1 MAMFPVAM
9 GARLLGIHPK
19 TLHQWLKAAEFP
31 LAVHP
36 TDARLKCVAEEHLLE
51 LARQHGRPLPEVAEA
66 RGSPEESARSLPAN
80 EADLAPTASVW
91 PTTSS
96 PQDGLIG
103 HLISLETRIVTLQE
117 QFAQLALA
125 LLEEREQ
132 GYEQRITTLEALL
145 HSSLEGQGAQQQAD
159 DLAASQGVLLSRRQ
173 CLHPADLR
181 ARSRVTALVEYSSQ
195 GRYVLVCP
203 HQGEQAFAPDS
214 PQWFDWLATLPSFRF
229 IGQSGRFSAYRE
241 YRGRGQTRCWTA
253 FRYFHHRTHKHYMGV
268 TDHLTIDCLE
278 QTAALLQAQLPS
290 L

>member
-1 MAMFPVAM
+1 MATFPLAT

-19 TLHQWLKAAEFP
+19 TLHRWLKAAEFP
-31 LAVHP
+31 LAAHP
-36 TDARLKCVAEEHLLE
+36 TDARLKCVAEDHLLE
-51 LARQHGRPLPEVAEA
+51 LARRHGRPLPELAQA
-66 RGSPEESARSLPAN
+66 LGSPEEQASSLPAN
-80 EADLAPTASVW
+80 EADLAPTAAVW

-96 PQDGLIG
+96 PEVGLIG

-125 LLEEREQ
+125 LLQEREQ
-132 GYEQRITTLEALL
+132 GYEQRITALEALL
-145 HSSLEGQGAQQQAD
+145 RSSLEGQRVLQQAD
-159 DLAASQGVLLSRRQ
+159 DLAASPGVLLSRRQ
-173 CLHPADLR
+173 CLHPADQR
-181 ARSRVTALVEYSSQ
+181 ARSRVTALIEYSSQ

-214 PQWFDWLATLPSFRF
+214 PQWFEWLATLPSFRF
-229 IGQSGRFSAYRE
+229 IGQAGRFSAYRE

>member
-1 MAMFPVAM
+1 MAMFPVAT

-19 TLHQWLKAAEFP
+19 TLHHWLKAAKFP
-31 LAVHP
+31 LAAHP
-36 TDARLKCVAEEHLLE
+36 TDARLKCVAEDHLLE

-66 RGSPEESARSLPAN
+66 LGSPEEPARSLPA
-80 EADLAPTASVW
+80 EVDLASTAAVW
-91 PTTSS
+91 PTPSS
-96 PQDGLIG
+96 SEAGLIQ

-117 QFAQLALA
+117 QFAQLALT

-132 GYEQRITTLEALL
+132 GYEQRIRALEALL
-145 HSSLEGQGAQQQAD
+145 HSSLEGTQQQAD

-173 CLHPADLR
+173 CLHPADQR

-195 GRYVLVCP
+195 GCYVLVCP

-214 PQWFDWLATLPSFRF
+214 PQWFEWLATLPSFRF
-229 IGQSGRFSAYRE
+229 IGQAGRFSAYRE

-253 FRYFHHRTHKHYMGV
+253 FRYFHHHTHKHYMGV

>member
-1 MAMFPVAM
+1 MAMFPVAT

-31 LAVHP
+31 LAAHP

-51 LARQHGRPLPEVAEA
+51 LARRHGRPLPEVTEA
-66 RGSPEESARSLPAN
+66 LGSPEEPVRSLPTG
-80 EADLAPTASVW
+80 ADLAPTASSW
-91 PTTSS
+91 PTPS
-96 PQDGLIG
+96 PSEASLIG
-103 HLISLETRIVTLQE
+103 HLISLETRMVTLQE

-132 GYEQRITTLEALL
+132 GYEQRITALEALL
-145 HSSLEGQGAQQQAD
+145 HSSLEGPLQQAD

-173 CLHPADLR
+173 CLHPADQR

-229 IGQSGRFSAYRE
+229 IGQAGRFSAYRE

-253 FRYFHHRTHKHYMGV
+253 FRYFHHHTHKHYMGV

>member
-1 MAMFPVAM
+1 MVMFPVAT

-31 LAVHP
+31 LAAHP

-51 LARQHGRPLPEVAEA
+51 LARRHARRLPEVAEA
-66 RGSPEESARSLPAN
+66 LSSSEESARSLPTN
-80 EADLAPTASVW
+80 EANLAPPAALW
-91 PTTSS
+91 PTPS
-96 PQDGLIG
+96 PPEATLIQ

-145 HSSLEGQGAQQQAD
+145 HSALEGAQQAD

-173 CLHPADLR
+173 CLHPADQR
-181 ARSRVTALVEYSSQ
+181 ARSRATALVEYSSQ

-203 HQGEQAFAPDS
+203 HQGEQTLAPDS
-214 PQWFDWLATLPSFRF
+214 PQWFEWLATLPSFRF
-229 IGQSGRFSAYRE
+229 IGQAGRFSAYRE

-253 FRYFHHRTHKHYMGV
+253 FHYFHHHTYKHYMGV

>member
-1 MAMFPVAM
+1 MVMFPVAT
-9 GARLLGIHPK
+9 GAQLLGIHPK

-31 LAVHP
+31 LAAHP

-66 RGSPEESARSLPAN
+66 LGSPEESARSLPAN

-145 HSSLEGQGAQQQAD
+145 HASLEGAQQAD

-173 CLHPADLR
+173 CLHPADQR

-203 HQGEQAFAPDS
+203 HEGERAVAPDS
-214 PQWFDWLATLPSFRF
+214 PQWFEWLATLSSFRF
-229 IGQSGRFSAYRE
+229 VGK
-241 YRGRGQTRCWTA
+241 RGA
-253 FRYFHHRTHKHYMGV
+253 FRPTANTADWAKRAAGPPFATS
-268 TDHLTIDCLE
+268 TIAP
-278 QTAALLQAQLPS
+278 TSTIWA
-290 L
+290 